1 MGKILTKNDKE
12 IIDFFNRIQDLKE
25 ILKSLK
31 TYQLRSLQNEQYI
44 TDSELAEKLNI
55 AQTTLSGYETNYS
68 NPRFEIIE
76 EFANNCDY
84 EIIFRNKKTK
94 EEITTKSIKRKDV

>member
-1 MGKILTKNDKE
+1 MNTRFSLFKAFHYLKWDNEIVVRSMIGKLLKIIRTDKG
-12 IIDFFNRIQDLKE
+12 LK
-25 ILKSLK
+25 
-31 TYQLRSLQNEQYI
+31 Q
-44 TDSELAEKLNI
+44 SELAEKLNI

-94 EEITTKSIKRKDV
+94 EEITTKSIKRKEPSKN

>member
-1 MGKILTKNDKE
+1 MIGKLLKIIRTDKG
-12 IIDFFNRIQDLKE
+12 LK
-25 ILKSLK
+25 
-31 TYQLRSLQNEQYI
+31 Q
-44 TDSELAEKLNI
+44 SELAEKLNI

-84 EIIFRNKKTK
+84 EIIFRNKKPK

>member
-44 TDSELAEKLNI
+44 TDSELAEKLKLSKR
-55 AQTTLSGYETNYS
+55 TLSEYRCNGILPYYQIGKKILYKES
-68 NPRFEIIE
+68 DIE
-76 EFANNCDY
+76 ELLAKNQTN
-84 EIIFRNKKTK
+84 IFGTQF
-94 EEITTKSIKRKDV
+94 

>member
-1 MGKILTKNDKE
+1 MVRSMIGKLLKIIRTDKG
-12 IIDFFNRIQDLKE
+12 LK
-25 ILKSLK
+25 
-31 TYQLRSLQNEQYI
+31 Q
-44 TDSELAEKLNI
+44 SELAEKLNI

-84 EIIFRNKKTK
+84 EIIFRNKKPK